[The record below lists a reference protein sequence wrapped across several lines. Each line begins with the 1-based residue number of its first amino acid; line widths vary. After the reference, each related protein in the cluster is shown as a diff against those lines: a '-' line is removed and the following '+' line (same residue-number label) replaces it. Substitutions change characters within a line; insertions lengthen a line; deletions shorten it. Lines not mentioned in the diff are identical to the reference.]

1 MKYFSLPSQ
10 LVGHEAE
17 KGHIRDATGPIDR
30 DTQAEGGRGGRGWR
44 RHQERIHQETVRD
57 CEGEEEEQTGG
68 AGGGETETSE
78 LLQKSNR

>member
-1 MKYFSLPSQ
+1 MKYFSIPSQ

-17 KGHIRDATGPIDR
+17 KGHIRDAPGPIDR
-30 DTQAEGGRGGRGWR
+30 DSQAEGGRGGRW
-44 RHQERIHQETVRD
+44 HQERIHQETVRD